1 MKLKTNFIR
10 NGNAV
15 LKQVKLPEKNE
26 KLAEL
31 VGIILG
37 DGNIHEYKK
46 GKKAGTYMIRIAGDY
61 RKEYDYFHNYVGV
74 LFKDLFEVEPK
85 FHKKKNSNT
94 YYIIVHSKLIVDY
107 FKEMGLKPGN
117 KIKNQSTIL
126 DWIWEEDKFLKACV
140 RGLIDTDGS
149 IYEFKT
155 HWPGIYQLTF
165 ENRNISLLKDLRK
178 AFIELDYKIS
188 RICGNRT
195 KDGTKIYLT
204 RKDQIE
210 KYLKEIGFS
219 NTKHTIRIAP

>member
-94 YYIIVHSKLIVDY
+94 YYIIVHSKLIVEY
-107 FKEMGLKPGN
+107 FKEMGLKPKMTRYFISN
-117 KIKNQSTIL
+117 HVPHSTIL
-126 DWIWEEDKFLKACV
+126 FSLNGK
-140 RGLIDTDGS
+140 
-149 IYEFKT
+149 IYEADPFYNSQLNRVDKT
-155 HWPGIYQLTF
+155 RLEQIKELKKMKKFRFIKPGDYTKPKYDK
-165 ENRNISLLKDLRK
+165 ERK
-178 AFIELDYKIS
+178 TGKF
-188 RICGNRT
+188 
-195 KDGTKIYLT
+195 
-204 RKDQIE
+204 
-210 KYLKEIGFS
+210 
-219 NTKHTIRIAP
+219 HV